1 MKTATAQPDPKL
13 ESLRQHGTLNP
24 RPQSVTD
31 PLFQDQGQ
39 DFFDA
44 RDLVQ
49 VKYEMLRRVR
59 VDGAPIQAT
68 ATAFGFS
75 RMALYQ
81 IRQRFQAEGLAGL
94 LPQPR
99 GPQQGHKLTDEVVA
113 FLWQVREAEPGLG
126 PSALQ
131 QRLVERFGIRVHP
144 RSIQRA
150 LARPRKKA

>member
-1 MKTATAQPDPKL
+1 MKKATARSDPKD
-13 ESLRQHGTLNP
+13 EALRQHGTRNP
-24 RPQSVTD
+24 RPETVTD
-31 PLFQDQGQ
+31 PLFQTQ

-59 VDGAPIQAT
+59 IDGAPVQAT

-81 IRQRFQAEGLAGL
+81 IGQRFQAEGLGGL

-99 GPQQGHKLTDEVVA
+99 GPRQGHKLTDEVVT
-113 FLWQVREAEPGLG
+113 FLQQVRAAESSLRPID
-126 PSALQ
+126 LQ
-131 QRLVERFGIRVHP
+131 QRLAERFGISVHP

-150 LARPRKKA
+150 LARHSKKR

>member
-1 MKTATAQPDPKL
+1 MKNATAQFDPKH
-13 ESLRQHGTLNP
+13 EALRQHGTLNP
-24 RPQSVTD
+24 RPENVTD
-31 PLFQDQGQ
+31 PLFQDQG
-39 DFFDA
+39 FFDA

-59 VDGAPIQAT
+59 VEGAPVQAT

-81 IRQRFQAEGLAGL
+81 IGQRFKAEGLAGL

-99 GPQQGHKLTDEVVA
+99 GPRQGHKLTDEVVA
-113 FLWQVREAEPGLG
+113 FLWQVREAESSLG
-126 PSALQ
+126 PLDLQ
-131 QRLVERFGIRVHP
+131 QRLVERFGITVHP

-150 LARPRKKA
+150 LTRQRKKR

>member
-1 MKTATAQPDPKL
+1 MKTATTQPDPKL
-13 ESLRQHGTLNP
+13 EALRQHGTLNP

-31 PLFQDQGQ
+31 PLFQDQG
-39 DFFDA
+39 FFDA

-59 VDGAPIQAT
+59 VEGAPVQVT

-81 IRQRFQAEGLAGL
+81 MGQRFQAEGLAGL

-113 FLWQVREAEPGLG
+113 FLWQVREAEPDLG
-126 PSALQ
+126 PLALQ
-131 QRLVERFGIRVHP
+131 QRLVDRFGITVHP

-150 LARPRKKA
+150 LARPRKKP

>member
-1 MKTATAQPDPKL
+1 MKNATNQPDPKL
-13 ESLRQHGTLNP
+13 EALRQHGTLNP

-31 PLFQDQGQ
+31 PLFQDQG
-39 DFFDA
+39 FFDA

-59 VDGAPIQAT
+59 VEGAPVQVT

-81 IRQRFQAEGLAGL
+81 MGQRFEAEGLLGL
-94 LPQPR
+94 LPQRR
-99 GPQQGHKLTDEVVA
+99 GPQQGHKLTDEVMA
-113 FLWQVREAEPGLG
+113 FLWQVRETEPALG
-126 PSALQ
+126 PLALQ
-131 QRLVERFGIRVHP
+131 QRLVERFGITVHP

-150 LARPRKKA
+150 LARPRKKP

>member
-1 MKTATAQPDPKL
+1 MKNATNQPDPKL
-13 ESLRQHGTLNP
+13 EALRQHGTLNP

-31 PLFQDQGQ
+31 PLFQDQG
-39 DFFDA
+39 FFDA

-59 VDGAPIQAT
+59 VEGAPVQVT

-81 IRQRFQAEGLAGL
+81 IGQRFEAEGLAGL
-94 LPQPR
+94 LPQRR
-99 GPQQGHKLTDEVVA
+99 GPQQGHKLTDEVMA
-113 FLWQVREAEPGLG
+113 FLWQVREAEPSLG
-126 PSALQ
+126 PLALQ
-131 QRLVERFGIRVHP
+131 QRLVERFGVTVHP

-150 LARPRKKA
+150 LARSRKKT